1 MNKESNYAKGTV
13 CHDYLFYISFF
24 IVYHMILKNL
34 NPLEKLPEKP
44 FFKIEEIEEAE
55 LEAKKEL
62 GFEVNYSN
70 FNEQTGCLTWNL
82 YNFNLG
88 NPYFALARGTN
99 LVKPYF
105 FLEFYTEVYK
115 AFNVIEFLTAE
126 NLKPENPYSIGLVEF
141 DENNRN
147 YAGVFYVPEGHKL
160 SLMECGFAPDNLP
173 NFYMLIPVKYK
184 STENYLVEYNYMEVV
199 DYTLQTGIL
208 VPNAPF
214 PLYEQRVAKFK
225 INVND
230 YWINP
235 RKFVRMGWLSSLIF
249 KHL

>member
-1 MNKESNYAKGTV
+1 MT
-13 CHDYLFYISFF
+13 F
-24 IVYHMILKNL
+24 KNL

-44 FFKIEEIEEAE
+44 FFKLEEIEETE
-55 LEAKKEL
+55 FEAKKKL
-62 GFEVNYSN
+62 GFEVNYSD
-70 FNEQTGCLTWNL
+70 FNEQTGCLNWNL
-82 YNFNLG
+82 YNFTSS
-88 NPYFALARGTN
+88 NPYFVLARGTN
-99 LVKPYF
+99 LVPPYY

-115 AFNVIEFLTAE
+115 AFGIIEFLKE
-126 NLKPENPYSIGLVEF
+126 GNLKPQNPYSVGLVEY

-160 SLMECGFAPDNLP
+160 TLTECGFAPDNLP
-173 NFYMLIPVKYK
+173 NFYRLIPVSYK
-184 STENYLVEYNYMEVV
+184 STETYLVEYNFMEIV

-214 PLYEQRVAKFK
+214 PLYKQRVAKFN
-225 INVND
+225 ININD

-235 RKFVRMGWLSSLIF
+235 RNFVRMGWLSSIIF